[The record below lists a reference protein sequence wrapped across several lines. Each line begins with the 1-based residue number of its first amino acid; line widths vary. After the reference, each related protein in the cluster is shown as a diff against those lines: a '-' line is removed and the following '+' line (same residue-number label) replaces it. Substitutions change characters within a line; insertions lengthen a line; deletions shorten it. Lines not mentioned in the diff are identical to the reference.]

1 MRPTFYFYRFNFD
14 SSNTDRYVFVNK
26 WLLHMYQYSEQ
37 DRSSLRA
44 RGEIFQRQLARH
56 LEGKVSDED
65 FRPIRLQQGLYIQRH
80 APMLRIAIPYGMVS
94 AKQLRALA
102 DVAHR
107 YDKDYCHITTR
118 QNVQFNWL
126 ALNDISTVLTRLAK
140 ADLHSIQT
148 SGNCIRNITSDPF
161 AGVVDDEV
169 IDPRPYCELIRQWS
183 LGHPEFAFL
192 PRKFKI
198 SITGSKKDRAII
210 QAHDI
215 GLRLVFNA
223 QNEIGFQV
231 LVGGGLGRTPVI
243 GTVISLFVPEADI
256 LDYLTSILRVYNQ
269 YGRRDNKYKA
279 RIKILVKAIGI
290 DHFRAQVEQELNS
303 VQQYSKPITPD
314 QIESYAVHFKQP
326 EYDVIS
332 EHKIKQFSADLKHK
346 TIGFKN
352 WYQRNTQAHKV
363 PGYRSVTVSL
373 KDHSNAPGDIKNHQ
387 LQVVADLCEAYSFGV
402 ARTTHEQNMVLADV
416 RIDQLDGLWQHL
428 NKLNLASPNIGTI
441 NDMICCPGLDFCSL
455 ANTQS
460 IPVAQ
465 AIQNVFSDM
474 DYVFDI
480 GDLTL
485 NISGCMNACA
495 HHHLANIGILGVDK
509 KGQQFFQI
517 SLGGQKGNNTA
528 IGKILGPAF
537 KASEVPEVIEKIIQL
552 YLYRRGDIEVENE
565 SFIDTISRVG
575 IQYFKEGVYDAA
587 H

>member
-1 MRPTFYFYRFNFD
+1 
-14 SSNTDRYVFVNK
+14 
-26 WLLHMYQYSEQ
+26 MYQYNER
-37 DRSSLRA
+37 DRSSLSA
-44 RGEIFQRQLARH
+44 RRGIFQRQLERH
-56 LEGKVSDED
+56 LDGKVSDED
-65 FRPIRLQQGLYIQRH
+65 FRPVRLQQGLYIQRH

-94 AKQLRALA
+94 AIQLRALA
-102 DVAHR
+102 DVARR

-118 QNVQFNWL
+118 QNIQFNWL
-126 ALNDISTVLTRLAK
+126 ALNDIPQVLTRLAK

-161 AGVVDDEV
+161 AGVVEDEV

-198 SITGSKKDRAII
+198 SMTGSKEDRAII

-243 GTVISLFVPEADI
+243 GSVLSLFIPEAEI

-290 DHFRAQVEQELNS
+290 DQFRAHIQKELHE
-303 VQQYSKPITPD
+303 VQQYSKPLTPD
-314 QIESYAVHFKQP
+314 QVESYAVHFKQP
-326 EYDVIS
+326 DYDFIG
-332 EHKIKQFSADLKHK
+332 EHKLTQLNSSLQHK
-346 TIGFKN
+346 SDDFTK
-352 WYQRNTQAHKV
+352 WYQRNTHAHKV

-373 KDHSNAPGDIKNHQ
+373 KDHSNAPGDIKSHQ
-387 LQVVADLCEAYSFGV
+387 LDAIAELCETYSFGV
-402 ARTTHEQNMVLADV
+402 ARTTHEQNIILADV
-416 RIDQLDGLWQHL
+416 RVDQLDVLWHHL
-428 NKLNLASPNIGTI
+428 DTLNLASPNIGTI

-460 IPVAQ
+460 IPVSK
-465 AIQNVFSDM
+465 AIQTVFSDM

-517 SLGGQKGNNTA
+517 SLGGQKGNDST

-537 KASEVPEVIEKIIQL
+537 KASEVPEVIERIIQL
-552 YLYRRGDIEVENE
+552 YLHCREDAEAKNDNE

-575 IQYFKEGVYDAA
+575 IKYFKEGVYGHA